1 MVLLA
6 LTFIPRLLSLPPQF
20 CTPWFLGWYLRR
32 FFRWDKPENRC
43 DRGRYFPILV
53 HGPWFIFMGA
63 LLLTAIILSF
73 ETGAYLLAG
82 FVISYVLFLP
92 AGFWAISRFFIMRI
106 QNPQKR
112 NKGRSLL
119 DMALIILVSVGF
131 FFSTSVAG
139 RELGGVYVVG
149 VLLCM
154 CLLIGFYVPVIRD
167 RDFPPP
173 RTHEQCIAFHCKS
186 VCYKV
191 VQTARVGLFLS
202 IFLLLSLILVMRTA
216 PPNLTPPYSGKSLL
230 PKNSTSLHSA
240 GLPSS
245 SSGPVPY
252 PFCSYS
258 IHGLSVLDMAYIS
271 YAAYLSPTSEVYD
284 YVAENVQYP
293 GNLDIKAL
301 NLTNVFGVR
310 YAPTVYQLTDERAK
324 LIIVAVRGTEEI
336 FDFFQDLDVWSEA
349 IMVQFASSL
358 SPLYASPILQPFMDK
373 FIGTA
378 AHLVESLSILK
389 NLLIHGGRATMPNRY
404 YYDQLYS
411 YMQDNVLNRPGI
423 DRFKI
428 IMTGHSLG

>member
-1 MVLLA
+1 
-6 LTFIPRLLSLPPQF
+6 
-20 CTPWFLGWYLRR
+20 
-32 FFRWDKPENRC
+32 
-43 DRGRYFPILV
+43 
-53 HGPWFIFMGA
+53 MGA
-63 LLLTAIILSF
+63 LLLAAIILSF

-82 FVISYVLFLP
+82 FVIAYVLLLP
-92 AGFWAISRFFIMRI
+92 AGFWAISRFIIMKI
-106 QNPQKR
+106 QNPKKR
-112 NKGRSLL
+112 DKGRSLL
-119 DMALIILVSVGF
+119 DMVLILLVSVGF
-131 FFSTSVAG
+131 FFSTTVAG

-216 PPNLTPPYSGKSLL
+216 PPNLTPPYSGKSAT
-230 PKNSTSLHSA
+230 PRNSTALHSS
-240 GLPSS
+240 GLPS

-284 YVAENVQYP
+284 FVAENVQYP
-293 GNLDIKAL
+293 GNLNIKAL
-301 NLTNVFGVR
+301 NLTHVFGVR

-336 FDFFQDLDVWSEA
+336 FDFFQDLVSLLELVF
-349 IMVQFASSL
+349 IFFVVFAL
-358 SPLYASPILQPFMDK
+358 LY
-373 FIGTA
+373 
-378 AHLVESLSILK
+378 H
-389 NLLIHGGRATMPNRY
+389 
-404 YYDQLYS
+404 
-411 YMQDNVLNRPGI
+411 
-423 DRFKI
+423 
-428 IMTGHSLG
+428 